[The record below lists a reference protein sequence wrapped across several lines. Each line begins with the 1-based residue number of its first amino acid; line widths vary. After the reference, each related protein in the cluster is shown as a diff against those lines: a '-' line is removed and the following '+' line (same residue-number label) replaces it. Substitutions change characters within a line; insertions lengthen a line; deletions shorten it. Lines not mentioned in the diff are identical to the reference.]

1 MAICAIC
8 GKEVAESEA
17 PILYM
22 TGAGVPRLLCD
33 DHASLIDT
41 ATESRDPAEIRA
53 AISKLGDD
61 LLGGETDDM
70 NVIELINGIIKAAAE
85 KADLIERGE
94 YDFSLE
100 ESEDDGEEEFDITPD
115 MMETEEDKAKTEKE
129 EKVNKIVDDI
139 LTWVMGLAIVAAV
152 AFFVF
157 KFVL

>member
-8 GKEVAESEA
+8 GKEVVESEA

-22 TGAGVPRLLCD
+22 TGAGIPRLLCD
-33 DHASLIDT
+33 EHAALIDT
-41 ATESRDPAEIRA
+41 ATESPEPEAIRS

-61 LLGGETDDM
+61 LIGGETDDM
-70 NVIELINGIIKAAAE
+70 NVIELINGIIKAAAN
-85 KADLIERGE
+85 KADLIEKGE

-100 ESEDDGEEEFDITPD
+100 ESDERDEDEFDITPD

-129 EKVNKIVDDI
+129 ERVNKIVDDI
-139 LTWVMGLAIVAAV
+139 LTWGMGLVIVGAV